1 MGKMNA
7 GNWGALIQGGI
18 QGAETEQKMTEQD
31 LRNRYM
37 KDSMV
42 DPAAM
47 ANQYDTGNFQKWQQQ
62 NGQTPFQSQ
71 GMLFDP
77 VRNALQ
83 DVYKSAKA
91 KLSSFLPGQG
101 QHAMGPAAQST
112 VPAPGNAAMST
123 PQPGQSGSSAAPGLP
138 AASGPMPLPQSDAQ
152 VGQPRPF
159 ADGGIPGRKA
169 TGLVRQ
175 RPAKPGNKAPASKA
189 AQTAMHPPMEKA
201 PVDNQ
206 EMGAEGGP
214 PRNTDAQ
221 PGSQDPMLADGGHF
235 IQGAIKHPGALHEQ
249 LGVPKGE
256 KIPKG
261 KLDKAAHAKG
271 KLGQRARFA
280 ETLSKFSNGGA
291 VDKPQPFKPAAE
303 PKPQPNSFEKD
314 VNNDGQRNRLGK
326 TIKRF
331 ADGGDTA
338 KDKPAS
344 GLEPAQ
350 TTDEWPGLIP
360 ALGNSVKFYAKH
372 VGVPIEN
379 AYAGAYQAGNRWLMG
394 NQEPAAAPAP
404 KAAPAA
410 AAAPAPSQGPAA
422 PPPMQGPPAPYDDD
436 PSMVEHGGPRP
447 PGDMVT
453 TAPDGTPITPYS
465 RSGMAAALGGSG
477 GGGGAIPSRGP
488 EQQGPPAPAPAP
500 AAAAPIDF
508 SQLQMDHQDIPN
520 TSTQEWDKMKQG
532 IIGGLLAH
540 RQASS
545 PAAAAMMADDQVS
558 KFQHENFM
566 QYMQQGI
573 ALDRAGNKQGAMA
586 ALKTA
591 YNYMPTGHGMHFG
604 LDPQT
609 GNIVGVGY
617 DEDHGKPVGAPV
629 MLDQQNLNHLMATYS
644 DPKNFV
650 GETLAMQEQ
659 KRKNMETAA
668 QIPYLK
674 EHAGLAHAQANEAQ
688 QRGNYYGQRN
698 DTTLE
703 AATIRAASA
712 GGSRLPAQSQKFY
725 ASQLKNVLDPRD
737 QAEALGVAEMLEGR
751 AGRSDPQTQGKIA
764 SLVGMLYAMPPE
776 QRQQFA
782 LENKIPL
789 PSLTQ
794 QTPMDPAMA
803 YGQGYGQ
810 GYGVPPR

>member
-7 GNWGALIQGGI
+7 GNWGALLQGGI

-47 ANQYDTGNFQKWQQQ
+47 ANQYDTKNFQQWQQQ

-77 VRNALQ
+77 VRNKLA
-83 DVYKSAKA
+83 DVYQSAKS

-101 QHAMGPAAQST
+101 QHAMGPAAQAT
-112 VPAPGNAAMST
+112 VPQGSNVAMSR
-123 PQPGQSGSSAAPGLP
+123 PQPGVSGSPAAPGLP
-138 AASGPMPLPQSDAQ
+138 GATGPLPLPESDAQ
-152 VGQPRPF
+152 VGQPRPY

-175 RPAKPGNKAPASKA
+175 RKAKPGNVAKPTKA
-189 AQTAMHPPMEKA
+189 AQSAIHSPMEKP

-256 KIPKG
+256 KIPKD

-291 VDKPQPFKPAAE
+291 VDKPKPFKE
-303 PKPQPNSFEKD
+303 PPFEKPQPNALEKD
-314 VNNDGQRNRLGK
+314 VSNDGQRNRLGK

-331 ADGGDTA
+331 ADGGEP
-338 KDKPAS
+338 KDKPAP
-344 GLEPAQ
+344 GLEPAES
-350 TTDEWPGLIP
+350 TSGKWPGLIP
-360 ALGNSVKFYAKH
+360 ALGQSVDFYAKN
-372 VGVPIEN
+372 VGAPIEH
-379 AYAGAYQAGNRWLMG
+379 AYQTAYRKGGDFLESALMG
-394 NQEPAAAPAP
+394 PKSETPAAPAP
-404 KAAPAA
+404 KPTAP
-410 AAAPAPSQGPAA
+410 PAQGPAA
-422 PPPMQGPPAPYDDD
+422 PTAAPPMQGPPAPYEDD
-436 PSMVEHGGPRP
+436 PSVVEHDGPNA
-447 PGDMVT
+447 GMVT
-453 TAPDGTPITPYS
+453 HAPDGTPITPYNPA
-465 RSGMAAALGGSG
+465 GLGGAGHGSG
-477 GGGGAIPSRGP
+477 GGSPVPGRDAAPSPTPAQGP
-488 EQQGPPAPAPAP
+488 EQGQAGPP
-500 AAAAPIDF
+500 PIDF
-508 SQLQMDHQDIPN
+508 SQVQMDHQDIPN

-540 RQASS
+540 RQAAS
-545 PAAAAMMADDQVS
+545 PAQAAMMADDQVS
-558 KFQHENFM
+558 QFQHQNFM

-604 LDPQT
+604 LDPQ
-609 GNIVGVGY
+609 GNIVGVGFN
-617 DEDHGKPVGAPV
+617 EDTQKPVGAPV
-629 MLDQQNLNHLMATYS
+629 KLDQANLNHLMATYAN
-644 DPKNFV
+644 PAAFQQ
-650 GETLAMQEQ
+650 ETLAMMKQ
-659 KRKNMETAA
+659 KTETAQA
-668 QIPYLK
+668 MQGQIPYMQ
-674 EHAGLAHAQANEAQ
+674 AHARLAGAQA
-688 QRGNYYGQRN
+688 GYYQGRN

-703 AATIRAASA
+703 AATIRHAAA
-712 GGSRLPAQSQKFY
+712 GGSRLPVQSQKFY
-725 ASQLKNVLDPRD
+725 ASQLKNILDPRD
-737 QAEALGVAEMLEGR
+737 QAEALGVAEMLEDR
-751 AGRSDPQTQGKIA
+751 EGRSDPQTQGKIA
-764 SLVGMLYAMPPE
+764 SLVGMMYAMPPE

-782 LENKIPL
+782 LQNKIPL

-794 QTPMDPAMA
+794 ETPDPSMM

>member
-1 MGKMNA
+1 MAKLNS
-7 GNWGALIQGGI
+7 GNWGAFLNAVPQGMEEEGKI
-18 QGAETEQKMTEQD
+18 SEQQ
-31 LRNRYM
+31 LRNQYT
-37 KDSMV
+37 KNAMV
-42 DPAAM
+42 DPALM
-47 ANQYDTGNFQKWQQQ
+47 ANQYDTKNFQQWQQQ
-62 NGQTPFQSQ
+62 NGQTPFQSA
-71 GMLFDP
+71 GMPFDP
-77 VRNALQ
+77 VRNALA

-91 KLSSFLPGQG
+91 KISSFLPGQG
-101 QHAMGPAAQST
+101 QHASGPAAQAT
-112 VPAPGNAAMST
+112 VNQQTNQPMSAPSPT
-123 PQPGQSGSSAAPGLP
+123 SSSAPAGALPG
-138 AASGPMPLPQSDAQ
+138 ATGPLPLPQDAQ
-152 VGQPRPF
+152 VSAPRAF
-159 ADGGIPGRKA
+159 ADGGIPGRKS

-175 RPAKPGNKAPASKA
+175 RPAKPGNVAKPTKA
-189 AQTAMHPPMEKA
+189 AQAAMHSPMEKP

-249 LGVPKGE
+249 LGVPRGQ

-261 KLDKAAHAKG
+261 KLDKAAQAKG

-291 VDKPQPFKPAAE
+291 VDKPKPFKETPFE
-303 PKPQPNSFEKD
+303 KPQPNALEKD
-314 VNNDGQRNRLGK
+314 VSNDGQRNRLGK

-331 ADGGDTA
+331 ADGGE
-338 KDKPAS
+338 PAP
-344 GLEPAQ
+344 GLEPAAKFK
-350 TTDEWPGLIP
+350 GVVP
-360 ALGNSVKFYAKH
+360 ALREGIETTRLMAEPIRQGLSA
-372 VGVPIEN
+372 VGDAV
-379 AYAGAYQAGNRWLMG
+379 ASGANTFFMG
-394 NQEPAAAPAP
+394 SGSD
-404 KAAPAA
+404 KPAA
-410 AAAPAPSQGPAA
+410 AAPVKPQTPAPTEGAA
-422 PPPMQGPPAPYDDD
+422 PQQGPPAPYDDNPALIEHTP
-436 PSMVEHGGPRP
+436 PSGGR
-447 PGDMVT
+447 GMVT
-453 TAPDGTPITPYS
+453 QAPDGSPITPYNPA
-465 RSGMAAALGGSG
+465 GIIAG
-477 GGGGAIPSRGP
+477 GGGGAMPGRGGAAGP
-488 EQQGPPAPAPAP
+488 EGAAPQQGPPAPQVQAPV
-500 AAAAPIDF
+500 DF

-540 RQASS
+540 RQAAS
-545 PAAAAMMADDQVS
+545 PAQAAMMADDQVS
-558 KFQHENFM
+558 DFQHKNFM

-573 ALDRAGNKQGAMA
+573 ALDRAGNKAGAMA

-604 LDPQT
+604 LDPKS

-617 DEDHGKPVGAPV
+617 DEDSQKPVGSPV

-659 KRKNMETAA
+659 KRKNFETT
-668 QIPYLK
+668 QGQVPYMQ
-674 EHAGLAHAQANEAQ
+674 AHARLAGAQA
-688 QRGNYYGQRN
+688 GYYQGRN

-703 AATIRAASA
+703 AATIRHAAA
-712 GGSRLPAQSQKFY
+712 GGSRLPVQSQKFY

-751 AGRSDPQTQGKIA
+751 EGRSDPQTQGKIA
-764 SLVGMLYAMPPE
+764 SLVGMMYAMPPE

-782 LENKIPL
+782 LQNKIPL

-794 QTPMDPAMA
+794 ETPDPSMM